1 MLSGRKVCSDGA
13 LETLILLTRAVVPG
27 ELSAR
32 IANQTEAAMW
42 YGSPLG
48 LLAAHPPGD
57 PDRDAA
63 IDVYR
68 HVQRLLCIT
77 GICLSAILIFFA
89 CVIRNPRL
97 TDEQSLPDAEE
108 GNGTNEPGSKWAF
121 WKR

>member
-1 MLSGRKVCSDGA
+1 M
-13 LETLILLTRAVVPG
+13 PG
-27 ELSAR
+27 ELSKS

-42 YGSPLG
+42 YSGPLG
-48 LLAAHPPGD
+48 LIDTHPPGD
-57 PDRDAA
+57 PNRDAT
-63 IDVYR
+63 IEVYK

-77 GICLSAILIFFA
+77 GIGLSAVLIFFA

-108 GNGTNEPGSKWAF
+108 GNSENKTGMKWAF

>member
-1 MLSGRKVCSDGA
+1 
-13 LETLILLTRAVVPG
+13 
-27 ELSAR
+27 
-32 IANQTEAAMW
+32 MW
-42 YGSPLG
+42 YSSPLG
-48 LLAAHPPGD
+48 LLDAHPPGD
-57 PDRDAA
+57 PDRQAA

-77 GICLSAILIFFA
+77 GICLSVVLIFFA

-108 GNGTNEPGSKWAF
+108 ESVSTGSSSSKWSF